1 MPFRAPAWADETV
14 NPASSQANP
23 LDNSNPFARA
33 SAMGSAF
40 VGVADDASALLSNPA
55 GLASLHRGEL
65 SLNSDFWLI
74 NTFQESALAGMPL
87 APGSGLGLAFHYLD
101 YGTFEGRDELGSL
114 TASYTASRLSGK
126 AGIGFEVSHG
136 FSLGLGLQVDSSTLA
151 GINSSAFIGQMGLL
165 WVSESGLRLGADVN
179 GVGLA
184 SSEGTIESDFEA
196 GLSYPIR
203 LSAHSWLLVA
213 ASGSFDSGGNNTLN
227 AGLEYGLDRVFFL
240 RAGFEQPLQDNAL
253 GGTSGL
259 TAGVGFVLDDFRFD
273 YAYLPYGDLGD
284 SHRVSVGY
292 ALGPAPPPPQ
302 PAPAPPAPKPAAHPA
317 PNSLTVLF
325 DIPSNAV
332 AAGKK
337 LEEEGKLRQAS
348 ELYLQAV
355 RDNPRDGSAWEA
367 LGELD
372 DQTGQKDD
380 AAKCFEKALQLEPGN
395 QKLIDWLKSHQTGKP

>member
-1 MPFRAPAWADETV
+1 V

-55 GLASLHRGEL
+55 GLASLGRGEL
-65 SLNSDFWLI
+65 SLNSDFWLV

-101 YGTFEGRDELGSL
+101 YGTFEGRDEMGSL
-114 TASYTASRLSGK
+114 AGSYTASRWSGT
-126 AGIGFEVSHG
+126 GGLGLEIVRG
-136 FSLGLGLQVDSSTLA
+136 FSLGVGLQVDESTLA
-151 GINSSAFIGQMGLL
+151 GTNSSAFIGQVGLL
-165 WVSESGLRLGADVN
+165 WISNSGFRIGADYN
-179 GVGLA
+179 GLGLA
-184 SSEGTIESDFEA
+184 SSLGAIESNFEA

-203 LSAHSWLLVA
+203 LSAHSQLLAA
-213 ASGSFDSGGNNTLN
+213 ASGSFDSGGDNTLN
-227 AGLEYGLDRVFFL
+227 AGMEYSLDRVLFL
-240 RAGFEQPLQDNAL
+240 RTGYQQPLQDNAL

-259 TAGVGFVLDDFRFD
+259 TAGIGFVLDDFHFD

-284 SHRVSVGY
+284 SHRISVGY
-292 ALGPAPPPPQ
+292 VWGPE
-302 PAPAPPAPKPAAHPA
+302 PAPASIPALTPPAPKLAAHPA

-337 LEEEGKLRQAS
+337 LEGEGKLRQAS
-348 ELYLQAV
+348 ELYLQAL
-355 RDNPRDGSAWEA
+355 RDDPKDISAWEA
-367 LGELD
+367 LGELY
-372 DQTGQKDD
+372 DQANEKNY
-380 AAKCFEKALQLEPGN
+380 AARCFEKALQLEPSN
-395 QKLIDWLKSHQTGKP
+395 QKLRDWLANYKAGKP